1 MKDWGTYRQDDK
13 LLFQHYLL
21 VFVDILG
28 QRRSLR
34 EIKGLPNNDTE
45 KEGFIKKLQETI
57 GKVDALRGAFREF
70 FETAES
76 HTPDT
81 SISFH

>member
-34 EIKGLPNNDTE
+34 EIKGFPNNDTE

-76 HTPDT
+76 YTPDT